1 VIDPGVLEID
11 DEPIAARELD
21 TDAQRSQLRDHLLGL
36 PATLRENLV
45 PPLLPGHGS
54 RLVPNNDRPAAERGD
69 RSRPSRIEAIHTP
82 VVTLRGVCA
91 PTCLVLGRRA
101 VPESPWAHARLRE
114 DPGNPLH
121 WSRHLPRFG
130 LRSYCISGMLARP
143 SGIRSGVGRAD
154 ERERKCAQPPGGR
167 FDTHRMLEVAND

>member
-82 VVTLRGVCA
+82 VVTLRGC
-91 PTCLVLGRRA
+91 
-101 VPESPWAHARLRE
+101 
-114 DPGNPLH
+114 
-121 WSRHLPRFG
+121 
-130 LRSYCISGMLARP
+130 ARP
-143 SGIRSGVGRAD
+143 HVSSWVGGQYPKAPGHMPASGRIPATHFTSQGIYPDLAYAATALRGCSLAPAASGRG
-154 ERERKCAQPPGGR
+154 
-167 FDTHRMLEVAND
+167 